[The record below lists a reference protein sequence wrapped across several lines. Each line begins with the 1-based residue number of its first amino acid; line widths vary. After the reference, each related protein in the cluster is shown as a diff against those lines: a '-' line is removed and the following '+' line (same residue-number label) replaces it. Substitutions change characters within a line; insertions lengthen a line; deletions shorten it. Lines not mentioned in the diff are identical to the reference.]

1 MRLSSASKYLAVILN
16 PPLRPKKPRIEYVD
30 MLKCWAIFC
39 VLWGH
44 AIGNLRDGYFFP
56 ADVVF
61 KFIFTWHMPIF
72 FMISGFF
79 FSPSLKL
86 SFSEFFSKRF
96 TVLMIPHL
104 VWGFIFAV
112 THLIMAFINTSRTF
126 NIVEEI
132 NTILNPTP
140 MQFWFLRD
148 LFVIEVLVFLSYKI
162 FKKSTPAFIAATL
175 FVLLFSFS
183 DVIGKMIRFMMPIFW
198 TGILLKACHKSFS
211 KHLNKILI
219 LSGLTFIVCF
229 YFFEPT
235 YIIYLID
242 FPPIIN
248 LQQTS
253 EQGNIIFDFTNIGI
267 SGLRL
272 LIGLAGSI
280 FFFALFQKCWKK
292 NAVTLF
298 LSRCGQLTLGIY
310 ILQIPI
316 IEKSFLTHLDFPD
329 INIWVYSCI
338 LTPIISVCA
347 FFIIVLIIKL
357 IQRNRD
363 FTLMLFGNSLVK
375 RGASHM
381 KIGAKLIITINAI
394 TVIGI
399 AALLGITQRS
409 IQAQLTTLLER
420 ELVNLGEKASV
431 NIENWINTYLDSA
444 RTIAQEMSQ
453 YESVPEADRRIIFD
467 LLLRGVLTANPEIV
481 DIWSAWAPNAL
492 DGMDADYANSQGT
505 DRTGRYISQWTREQG
520 TISLKA
526 LSDYQTGSF
535 YTAPMGT
542 GNEFILDPYL
552 SSVSGQDTLLSR
564 ISVPIKNPRTGRTVG
579 VVGATI
585 DLSNIQAIVMEIIPP
600 GEKAAATY
608 SNGGIIVSH
617 IIPERIGKDAR
628 EADTDLYDIYL
639 NDFLNAVSKGK
650 SFNFTKFDSMI
661 NGNMTLFSVPFTI
674 GNTSTPWTLV
684 VSFSHDA
691 VFAPAQQTLY
701 TSITVGVIIVLIISI
716 VGFFIARSISTT
728 IVQTTKM
735 LRAISEE
742 DGDLTQRLTTMS
754 KDEPGDMAKYFN
766 RMIDKIKA
774 LIFVIKDES
783 TTLSQTGDEL
793 AAHTTETAAA
803 VTEITANIQSIKS
816 RVLNQSASVTQTAVT
831 MNRIV
836 DHINMLG
843 KLVENQTA
851 SVSKSSASVE
861 KMVAN
866 IQSVTQTLV
875 RNVNNI
881 VGLSESSEIGRKGLE
896 EVAADIQKIAEES
909 AGLLEINA
917 VMENISSQTNLLSMN
932 AAIEAAHAG
941 EAGKG
946 FAVVANEIRKLAESS
961 SSQSKT
967 ISVVL
972 KKIKDS
978 IDKITRSTEGVLS
991 KFEVIGSGIQTVTE
1005 QEKAVKDAMEEQE
1018 VGSKI
1023 ILEAISQLK
1032 EMTEQV
1038 KQNANE
1044 MMQGSREV
1052 IGESRSLEQL
1062 TEEITGGVNEIA
1074 TGAEQINSS
1083 MDRVAGISIDNRER
1097 ISALVAEVSKF
1108 KV

>member
-1 MRLSSASKYLAVILN
+1 
-16 PPLRPKKPRIEYVD
+16 
-30 MLKCWAIFC
+30 
-39 VLWGH
+39 
-44 AIGNLRDGYFFP
+44 
-56 ADVVF
+56 
-61 KFIFTWHMPIF
+61 
-72 FMISGFF
+72 
-79 FSPSLKL
+79 
-86 SFSEFFSKRF
+86 
-96 TVLMIPHL
+96 
-104 VWGFIFAV
+104 
-112 THLIMAFINTSRTF
+112 
-126 NIVEEI
+126 
-132 NTILNPTP
+132 
-140 MQFWFLRD
+140 
-148 LFVIEVLVFLSYKI
+148 
-162 FKKSTPAFIAATL
+162 
-175 FVLLFSFS
+175 
-183 DVIGKMIRFMMPIFW
+183 
-198 TGILLKACHKSFS
+198 
-211 KHLNKILI
+211 
-219 LSGLTFIVCF
+219 
-229 YFFEPT
+229 
-235 YIIYLID
+235 
-242 FPPIIN
+242 
-248 LQQTS
+248 
-253 EQGNIIFDFTNIGI
+253 
-267 SGLRL
+267 
-272 LIGLAGSI
+272 
-280 FFFALFQKCWKK
+280 
-292 NAVTLF
+292 
-298 LSRCGQLTLGIY
+298 
-310 ILQIPI
+310 
-316 IEKSFLTHLDFPD
+316 
-329 INIWVYSCI
+329 
-338 LTPIISVCA
+338 
-347 FFIIVLIIKL
+347 
-357 IQRNRD
+357 
-363 FTLMLFGNSLVK
+363 
-375 RGASHM
+375 
-381 KIGAKLIITINAI
+381 
-394 TVIGI
+394 
-399 AALLGITQRS
+399 
-409 IQAQLTTLLER
+409 
-420 ELVNLGEKASV
+420 
-431 NIENWINTYLDSA
+431 
-444 RTIAQEMSQ
+444 
-453 YESVPEADRRIIFD
+453 
-467 LLLRGVLTANPEIV
+467 
-481 DIWSAWAPNAL
+481 
-492 DGMDADYANSQGT
+492 
-505 DRTGRYISQWTREQG
+505 
-520 TISLKA
+520 
-526 LSDYQTGSF
+526 
-535 YTAPMGT
+535 
-542 GNEFILDPYL
+542 
-552 SSVSGQDTLLSR
+552 
-564 ISVPIKNPRTGRTVG
+564 
-579 VVGATI
+579 
-585 DLSNIQAIVMEIIPP
+585 
-600 GEKAAATY
+600 
-608 SNGGIIVSH
+608 
-617 IIPERIGKDAR
+617 
-628 EADTDLYDIYL
+628 
-639 NDFLNAVSKGK
+639 
-650 SFNFTKFDSMI
+650 
-661 NGNMTLFSVPFTI
+661 
-674 GNTSTPWTLV
+674 
-684 VSFSHDA
+684 
-691 VFAPAQQTLY
+691 
-701 TSITVGVIIVLIISI
+701 
-716 VGFFIARSISTT
+716 
-728 IVQTTKM
+728 
-735 LRAISEE
+735 
-742 DGDLTQRLTTMS
+742 MS